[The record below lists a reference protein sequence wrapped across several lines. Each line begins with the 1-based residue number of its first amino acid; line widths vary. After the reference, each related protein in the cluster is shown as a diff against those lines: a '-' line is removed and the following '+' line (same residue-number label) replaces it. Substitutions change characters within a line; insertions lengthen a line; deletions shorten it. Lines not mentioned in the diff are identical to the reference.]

1 MAQFDYY
8 RRPDAPGFWVDCQTE
23 LMESYQTRFV
33 IPLVPSEDAPKP
45 SAAQL
50 NPRFEIAGE
59 TYEMLTQFAGT
70 IPADELNQ
78 PSGSLERERYT
89 ILNAL
94 DFLITGV

>member
-8 RRPDAPGFWVDCQTE
+8 PMPDGAGFWVDCQTE
-23 LMESYQTRFV
+23 LMENFTTRFV
-33 IPLVPSEDAPKP
+33 VPLVPREEAPQP

-50 NPRFEIAGE
+50 NPRFDIAGRS
-59 TYEMLTQFAGT
+59 YELLTQFAGA
-70 IPADELNQ
+70 IPPDELAQ
-78 PSGSLERERYT
+78 RSGSLEHERYA

>member
-8 RRPDAPGFWVDCQTE
+8 PRADSQGFWLDCQTDA
-23 LMESYQTRFV
+23 MQNYRTRFV
-33 IPLVPSEDAPKP
+33 IPLVPTDLAPQP

-50 NPRFEIAGE
+50 NPRFEIDGQYHE
-59 TYEMLTQFAGT
+59 LLTQFAGT
-70 IPADELNQ
+70 IPASELKRAA
-78 PSGSLERERYT
+78 GSFDHERYT